1 MAVEQQVLVLNAQLG
16 EANAQIALMAAALD
30 TLRQESCNA
39 VRELHRM
46 FAEAKPV
53 DGKAKT
59 VNFVN
64 TKVFEGGKYLGST
77 KESYKTWAKKVKTYL
92 NSQVRG
98 MRKALELS
106 EEADSKVQ
114 IGDLKLDSQQFAA
127 EANEKLYDFLLTFTS
142 EEAFQV
148 VEPFNGDGFEAW
160 RQLKRRY
167 TPTGGATQIDRTMR
181 MMNKKA
187 CKSIANLPAAIDL
200 LDRELRRDE
209 EASGHRVPD
218 HTRIALLVR
227 LFTEK

>member
-1 MAVEQQVLVLNAQLG
+1 MEQQVLVLTAQLS
-16 EANAQIALMAAALD
+16 EANAQITLMATALD
-30 TLRQESCNA
+30 TLRQESGTA

-46 FAEAKPV
+46 LAEAKPV
-53 DGKAKT
+53 ESKAKT

-64 TKVFEGGKYLGST
+64 AKVFEGGKYLGSA
-77 KESYKTWAKKVKTYL
+77 KESYKAWSKKVKTYI

-98 MRKALELS
+98 MRLALELS
-106 EEADSKVQ
+106 EESDAKVQ
-114 IGDLKLDSQQFAA
+114 IGDLKLDSWQFAV
-127 EANEKLYDFLLTFTS
+127 EANEKLYDFLVTFTS

-187 CKSIANLPAAIDL
+187 CKSMADLPAAIDL
-200 LDRELRRDE
+200 LD
-209 EASGHRVPD
+209 
-218 HTRIALLVR
+218 
-227 LFTEK
+227 K